1 VLLIVGLG
9 NELAGEDAC
18 GILIAKEIIKEVK
31 KEDWLRDKLES
42 GELTIKYGINNYF
55 SLIEE
60 SIGFDEVIVLDSISS
75 EDLDEGEVVEI
86 SLGDNIH
93 QVIPPHPV
101 SLLQGIELM
110 KSLGIFPE
118 EFRIICVN
126 VRRKS
131 FGGRISEEVIR
142 GMEIVKEIV
151 MEEIAY
157 EFGEGNS

>member
-1 VLLIVGLG
+1 M
-9 NELAGEDAC
+9 
-18 GILIAKEIIKEVK
+18 
-31 KEDWLRDKLES
+31 
-42 GELTIKYGINNYF
+42 
-55 SLIEE
+55 
-60 SIGFDEVIVLDSISS
+60 
-75 EDLDEGEVVEI
+75 
-86 SLGDNIH
+86 GDNIH